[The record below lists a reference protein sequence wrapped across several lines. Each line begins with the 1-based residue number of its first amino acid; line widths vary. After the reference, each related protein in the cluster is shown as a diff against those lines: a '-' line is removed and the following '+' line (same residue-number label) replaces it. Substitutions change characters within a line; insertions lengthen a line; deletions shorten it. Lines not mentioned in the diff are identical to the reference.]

1 MSNLKYRLLLIGA
14 MCLVS
19 LAALFPRTK
28 TIRAYDSKTGTF
40 RPQEVR
46 YIPLKKGLDLS
57 GGMYFSL
64 GIDDANQRVPI
75 GNRKEA
81 IERAVKTVRTR
92 IDGMGVSE
100 TVVQTVGD
108 DQIVVQIPGIEDPQ
122 RARGLVEEQAFLEFL
137 IVDESKALERSLGRL
152 DAVIKQRGLASTVN
166 TVGGDT
172 AQSKSVTG
180 LEGLLKSDT
189 GKKVASANTKADSA
203 AADSVVKPGGALSSI
218 VQVSPSGM
226 PGEYVVAS
234 KDFDK
239 VRMYFADSAV
249 RAALPPGKRV
259 IMGRDSLPLGNT
271 VYNTFYV
278 TDAKPMLD
286 GSGLTK
292 AQPNQSPTDGTIVSF
307 ELNNEA
313 GRQFRRATSNNI
325 NKNMAIVLDNMVMG
339 QPPVIRGAIGTRGQI
354 TMGGKDLAAAQDLA
368 LVLNAGALPVKL
380 KIEEQ
385 RQIGPSLG
393 EDSIKKGMTA
403 GVIGIVLV
411 VLIMAVYYRFSG
423 LLAVGSLALYVLF
436 TAAILASFGAA
447 LTLPGLAGFVLS
459 IGIAV
464 DANVLIFERIR
475 EELDHGKTVRTAID
489 EGFRHAMP
497 AIIDSNVSTILT
509 AAVLYQ
515 FGTGPVKGFAVTLV
529 AGIVASLVS
538 SIFVVRTF
546 YLLWLNRHRGAA
558 QTLSI

>member
-14 MCLVS
+14 LVLVS

-28 TIRAYDSKTGTF
+28 TIRAYDPKTGTF

-57 GGMYFSL
+57 GGMYFAL
-64 GIDDANQRVPI
+64 GIDDAAMRVPVT
-75 GNRKEA
+75 NRKEA
-81 IERAVKTVRTR
+81 IERALKPIRTR
-92 IDGMGVSE
+92 VDGMGVSE

-108 DQIVVQIPGIEDPQ
+108 DQIVVQIPGAEDPA
-122 RARGLVEEQAFLEFL
+122 RARSLVEQQAFLEFL
-137 IVDESKALERSLGRL
+137 IVDRSGALEKSLGRL
-152 DAVIKQRGLASTVN
+152 DAVIKQRGLATAMGK
-166 TVGGDT
+166 TGDT
-172 AQSKSVTG
+172 AKAAAVTG
-180 LEGLLKSDT
+180 LEGLLKTDT
-189 GKKVASANTKADSA
+189 ANKVASAKTDSAQADS
-203 AADSVVKPGGALSSI
+203 VKPGGALSSI
-218 VQVSPSGM
+218 IRVSPTGM
-226 PGEYVVAS
+226 VGEYVVES
-234 KDFDK
+234 KDFDAIK
-239 VRMYFADSAV
+239 YYFADSAV
-249 RAALPPGKRV
+249 KAALPPGKRV
-259 IMGRDSLPLGNT
+259 VIGRDSLPIGNAI
-271 VYNTFYV
+271 YRTFYV
-278 TDAKPMLD
+278 TDSKPLID

-292 AQPNQSPTDGTIVSF
+292 AQPTQSPTDGTIVSF

-313 GRQFRRATSNNI
+313 GRTFGRGTRQNI
-325 NKNMAIVLDNMVMG
+325 DRNMAIVLDGMVITA
-339 QPPVIRGAIGTRGQI
+339 PVIRGPITTRGQI

-368 LVLNAGALPVKL
+368 LVLQAGALPVKL

-393 EDSIKKGMTA
+393 EDSIRKGITA
-403 GVIGIVLV
+403 GLIGIALV
-411 VLIMAVYYRFSG
+411 ILIMVVYYRFSG
-423 LLAVGSLALYVLF
+423 MLAVLSLGLYVLF

-475 EELDHGKTVRTAID
+475 EELDHGKTIRTAID

-497 AIIDSNVSTILT
+497 AIIDSNVSAILT
-509 AAVLYQ
+509 SAVLYQ

-529 AGIVASLVS
+529 AGIVASLVT

-546 YLLWLNRHRGAA
+546 YLLWLNRQRGAA